1 MKFKGNILED
11 IDMIYLYE
19 FCRFWYILHI
29 NHHSIKNCIHYIIV
43 SFNSW
48 SALLTKIFKFG
59 IKVNCFCFFCFTVRE
74 KFLMSDSY
82 YDIDMTFF
90 FHCHEMVLKRPEI
103 VDLSIILSNFW
114 MFWNS
119 FCSKVTRGVGVEPVL
134 TRKLASLPQ
143 NLLCH
148 NPSRET
154 KNFWTVE
161 NIL

>member
-19 FCRFWYILHI
+19 FCCFWYILHI

-90 FHCHEMVLKRPEI
+90 FSLSWNGIEEAWNSWSFYNFIKFLNVLKLFLLKGYKRCR
-103 VDLSIILSNFW
+103 SWTCSNKKT
-114 MFWNS
+114 
-119 FCSKVTRGVGVEPVL
+119 C
-134 TRKLASLPQ
+134 
-143 NLLCH
+143 
-148 NPSRET
+148 
-154 KNFWTVE
+154 
-161 NIL
+161 

>member
-90 FHCHEMVLKRPEI
+90 FSLSWNGIEEAWNSWSFYNFIKFLNVLKLFLLKGYNRCR
-103 VDLSIILSNFW
+103 SWTCSNKKT
-114 MFWNS
+114 
-119 FCSKVTRGVGVEPVL
+119 C
-134 TRKLASLPQ
+134 
-143 NLLCH
+143 
-148 NPSRET
+148 
-154 KNFWTVE
+154 
-161 NIL
+161 

>member
-90 FHCHEMVLKRPEI
+90 FSLSWNGIEEAWNSWSFYNFIKFLNVLKLFLLKGYKRCR
-103 VDLSIILSNFW
+103 SWTCSNKKT
-114 MFWNS
+114 
-119 FCSKVTRGVGVEPVL
+119 C
-134 TRKLASLPQ
+134 
-143 NLLCH
+143 
-148 NPSRET
+148 
-154 KNFWTVE
+154 
-161 NIL
+161 